1 VKGRRRGLMGWSEDG
16 DAAGVAAEVFEEQ
29 ADLGPGGRE
38 GEALRPLQDDD
49 RRGGEHVLH
58 AKSFKVVK
66 SLDAV
71 EVGMKDLGGLAID
84 VDEGEGRAGDVVFA
98 GSAESGHDAFGE
110 SRFSGAE
117 IAGKED

>member
-1 VKGRRRGLMGWSEDG
+1 MGWLEDS

-38 GEALRPLQDDD
+38 GEALRPLQNDDS
-49 RRGGEHVLH
+49 RRGEHVLH
-58 AKSFKVVK
+58 AKSFEVVE

-98 GSAESGHDAFGE
+98 GSAESGDDAFGE

-117 IAGKED
+117 IAGEED